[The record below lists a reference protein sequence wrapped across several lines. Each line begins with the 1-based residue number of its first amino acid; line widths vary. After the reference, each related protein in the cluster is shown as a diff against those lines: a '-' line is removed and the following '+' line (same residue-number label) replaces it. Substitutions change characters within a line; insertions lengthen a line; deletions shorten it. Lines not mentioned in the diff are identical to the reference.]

1 MSLKHAMLGFLCVE
15 DMNGYQLKKHFDES
29 ISQFW
34 SASISQIY
42 PTLNDML
49 GAGLIVIG
57 NSSEDDSRGSK
68 IYRITEK
75 GKEELRQWL
84 LAPAKK
90 EPFRSEMLVKLY
102 FSANIDS
109 KTVICH
115 LSEQKNEA
123 EKQLEF
129 YNACLQHIET
139 EHRDDNTF
147 KKDAVY
153 WQMTVRY
160 GISRS
165 KALSDWCDDCV
176 ALLQNIIKPDSDK
189 TQLDDILKK

>member
-1 MSLKHAMLGFLCVE
+1 MSLKHAMLGFLSVE

-34 SASISQIY
+34 SVSISQIY
-42 PTLNDML
+42 PTLSDML
-49 GAGLIVIG
+49 SAGLIAIE
-57 NSSEDDSRGSK
+57 NSSADDSRGSK

-84 LAPAKK
+84 TTPAKN

-109 KTVICH
+109 ETVICH
-115 LSEQKNEA
+115 LSKQKDEA
-123 EKQLEF
+123 QKRLKF
-129 YNACLQHIET
+129 YNAYLEHIGN
-139 EHRDDNTF
+139 EHRDETTF

-160 GISRS
+160 GIFHSQ
-165 KALSDWCDDCV
+165 AIIDWCDECIAMIQRNKSIHD
-176 ALLQNIIKPDSDK
+176 
-189 TQLDDILKK
+189 